1 VSVTEAP
8 LDGDVPAAVSASHLA
23 GLRPGLVEAVLADAA
38 RLRVPAGATLRRAGD
53 TGPHV
58 ELVVGG
64 WLRIFVTAVDG
75 RTLTVRYC
83 RPGSLLGVASLFQ
96 PPYAMPASIQALTDA
111 DVLVLRPSVVR
122 AAAEREHA
130 VVRAL
135 AEELSERVL
144 AFVGEIPGNAFG
156 TVRHRVARHL
166 LDLASERQHGPALVA
181 PISQQALA
189 DAVGS
194 AREVVVR
201 VLRDLRAEGIVETR
215 RSGIVI
221 TAPGRL
227 LAETYPSGTQVPE
240 RTTEGR

>member
-1 VSVTEAP
+1 MSVTGAP
-8 LDGDVPAAVSASHLA
+8 LDADIAAAVAASHLA
-23 GLRPGLVEAVLADAA
+23 GLEHGLVAGLLADGT
-38 RLRVPAGATLRRAGD
+38 RLRVPAGATLRQVGD

-58 ELVVGG
+58 ELVVAG
-64 WLRIFVTAVDG
+64 WMRIFVTAVDG

-96 PPYAMPASIQALTDA
+96 PPYAMPASIQALVDA
-111 DVLVLRPSVVR
+111 DVLALRPSVVR
-122 AAAEREHA
+122 AAAEREPA
-130 VVRAL
+130 VLRAL
-135 AEELSERVL
+135 ADELSERVL

-240 RTTEGR
+240 VAAGGR

>member
-1 VSVTEAP
+1 VTATGAP
-8 LDGDVPAAVSASHLA
+8 LDTHVAAAVAASHLA
-23 GLRPGLVEAVLADAA
+23 ALNHGVLGPLLADGT
-38 RLRVPAGATLRRAGD
+38 RLRVPAGATLRRVGD

-58 ELVVGG
+58 ELVVAG
-64 WLRIFVTAVDG
+64 WLRIYVTAVDG

-96 PPYAMPASIQALTDA
+96 PPYAMPGSIQARVDA
-111 DVLVLRPSVVR
+111 DVLVLRPAAVQ
-122 AAAEREHA
+122 AAAEREPA
-130 VVRAL
+130 VMRAL

-181 PISQQALA
+181 PISQQSLA

-215 RSGIVI
+215 RNGIVLRD
-221 TAPGRL
+221 PGRL
-227 LAETYPSGTQVPE
+227 LAETYPSGTQVPVDA
-240 RTTEGR
+240 TAGR